1 MDKKKKKKGNL
12 RESAVYVR
20 EVEDLALLILKG
32 EMEASVEVAL
42 VQTVPALAEVEA
54 DTRVAAEAIT
64 TVRGVLAEA
73 VVVMEIL

>member
-1 MDKKKKKKGNL
+1 MDSMEFSKGNL

-20 EVEDLALLILKG
+20 EVEDLALLTLKG

>member
-1 MDKKKKKKGNL
+1 MDSMEFRKGTL

>member
-1 MDKKKKKKGNL
+1 MDSMEFRKGNL

-20 EVEDLALLILKG
+20 VVEDLALLILKG

>member
-1 MDKKKKKKGNL
+1 MDSMEFRKGNL

>member
-1 MDKKKKKKGNL
+1 MEFRKGNL